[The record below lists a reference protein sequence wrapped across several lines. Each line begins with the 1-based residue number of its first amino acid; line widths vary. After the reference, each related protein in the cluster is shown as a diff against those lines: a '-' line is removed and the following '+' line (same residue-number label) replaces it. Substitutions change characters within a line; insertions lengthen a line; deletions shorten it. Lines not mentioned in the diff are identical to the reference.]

1 MNITRG
7 IPPPKGLFVTLAAVE
22 GFGKSTLGKH
32 MKNPAFIDADKG
44 VVDPDVMVIESD
56 FNYAS
61 VLGIVE
67 EFKRNPP
74 EGVSTI
80 VIDTVDKL
88 IDPMAKSYCK
98 DKGFKSLEDNRYVG
112 WMSFRN
118 DVWLPFLEGL
128 KYVTRKHPIS
138 VLAMSHTEMKKYEAP
153 DGGVW
158 DRFEMSCLYKK
169 LAGDLRQAS
178 DIYSFGTFKDAVF
191 SADKKAGE
199 TKAHATQAKGKRIV
213 NSEHT
218 GVFDA
223 KVRDFVMKADRTP
236 FPTSCSLDDY
246 EKYIKEAIELL
257 PSLAASRTVVQSATE
272 KKTEVVNK
280 PVDTVAKSV
289 DKPEEKQ
296 SEKKEHVQEQTVPTT
311 DNPDFDRL
319 NALMKQFG
327 IPRELVDEYVKTT
340 KTFGPNPPPLE
351 KCNAMALKWL
361 CTGISTQKVTT
372 EFIKQKLANAK

>member
-32 MKNPAFIDADKG
+32 MKNPAFLDADKG
-44 VVDPDVMVIESD
+44 VVGEDVMIIESD

-88 IDPMAKSYCK
+88 IDPMSKSYCK

-128 KYVTRKHPIS
+128 KYVTRRHPIS

-191 SADKKAGE
+191 AADKKAGE
-199 TKAHATQAKGKRIV
+199 TKAHATNARGKRVV

-236 FPTSCSLDDY
+236 FPTSCSLDEY
-246 EKYIKEAIELL
+246 TKYIKEAIDLL
-257 PSLAASRTVVQSATE
+257 PSLSASRTAVQAPE
-272 KKTEVVNK
+272 AKAPAKAAEK
-280 PVDTVAKSV
+280 PVE
-289 DKPEEKQ
+289 KPV
-296 SEKKEHVQEQTVPTT
+296 EKKEHVQEQTVPTT

-319 NALMKQFG
+319 NALMTQFG

-351 KCNAMALKWL
+351 KCNATALKWL

>member
-32 MKNPAFIDADKG
+32 MKDPAFLDADKG
-44 VVDPDVMVIESD
+44 VVGEDVMIIESD

-74 EGVSTI
+74 DGVSTI

-191 SADKKAGE
+191 AADKKAGE
-199 TKAHATQAKGKRIV
+199 TKAHATQAKGKRVV

-246 EKYIKEAIELL
+246 ERYIKEAIELL
-257 PSLAASRTVVQSATE
+257 PSLAASRTVSAAASCDGASLRTDKGLE
-272 KKTEVVNK
+272 SVGLKKK
-280 PVDTVAKSV
+280 PDA
-289 DKPEEKQ
+289 KPEEKP
-296 SEKKEHVQEQTVPTT
+296 VPAT

-351 KCNAMALKWL
+351 KCNSTALKWL
-361 CTGISTQKVTT
+361 CTGISTQKVTA

>member
-1 MNITRG
+1 MKITRG
-7 IPPPKGLFVTLAAVE
+7 IPPPKGLFITLAAVE

-32 MKNPAFIDADKG
+32 MKAPAFIDSDKG
-44 VVDPDVMVIESD
+44 VVGDDVMIIETD
-56 FNYAS
+56 FSYTS
-61 VLGIVE
+61 ILGIVE

-98 DKGFKSLEDNRYVG
+98 DKGFKSLEDNRYIG

-118 DVWLPFLEGL
+118 DVWIPFLDGL
-128 KYVTRKHPIS
+128 KYVTRKYQIS
-138 VLAMSHTEMKKYEAP
+138 VLAMTHTEMKKYEAP

-158 DRFEMSCLYKK
+158 DRFEMACLYKK
-169 LAGDLRQAS
+169 LAGDLRQVS
-178 DIYSFGTFKDAVF
+178 DLYSFGTFKDVVF
-191 SADKKAGE
+191 AADKKAGE
-199 TKAHATQAKGKRIV
+199 TKAHATQAKGKRVV

-236 FPTSCSLDDY
+236 FPTSCSLDEY
-246 EKYIKEAIELL
+246 ERYLKEAIDIL
-257 PSLAASRTVVQSATE
+257 PSLDKSCVVTSFAPSS
-272 KKTEVVNK
+272 TEVVNK
-280 PVDTVAKSV
+280 TVDTVGKSV
-289 DKPEEKQ
+289 DKNPEEKPVEK
-296 SEKKEHVQEQTVPTT
+296 SEHIQEQVVPTT

-327 IPRELVDEYVKTT
+327 ISRELIDEYVKTT

-351 KCNAMALKWL
+351 RCNSTALKWL
-361 CTGISTQKVTT
+361 CTGISTKKVTT
-372 EFIKQKLANAK
+372 EFIKDKLAKAK